1 MAFLMT
7 AAEALTEEINNIG
20 NIDTSETMENL
31 EKLKDVDPNKVVEYF
46 KGKIP
51 DFISFGMT
59 VLLALVIYFIGSR
72 LIKLLRRIV
81 RRSLERSQVDT
92 GVVQFVDALVK
103 AIAYAVLLL
112 TIISLF
118 GIETTSFIAVFG
130 SAGLAVGLALQ
141 GSLANFAGGVLILAL
156 KPFGVGDYISTG
168 SSEGTVQQISL
179 FATKLLTVDNRAIII
194 PNGDLANSTITNITK
209 EEFRRLDLTVGI
221 AYQADLLRA
230 KQVLEQ
236 IYRKDAC
243 ILQDRPIQVYVDSL
257 GDSAVVLGARGW
269 LEAANYWDTRWR
281 ILEQIKLQF
290 DAEGI
295 EIPFNQLDVHIENM
309 SSQNR

>member
-221 AYQADLLRA
+221 AYQADLLR
-230 KQVLEQ
+230 
-236 IYRKDAC
+236 KDAC

-309 SSQNR
+309 SSQNQ

>member
-112 TIISLF
+112 TILSVYGF
-118 GIETTSFIAVFG
+118 ETRSIIAVLG
-130 SAGLAVGLALQ
+130 SAGLAVGQALP
-141 GSLANFAGGVLILAL
+141 V
-156 KPFGVGDYISTG
+156 PY
-168 SSEGTVQQISL
+168 
-179 FATKLLTVDNRAIII
+179 
-194 PNGDLANSTITNITK
+194 TNIAWPM
-209 EEFRRLDLTVGI
+209 I
-221 AYQADLLRA
+221 N
-230 KQVLEQ
+230 
-236 IYRKDAC
+236 I
-243 ILQDRPIQVYVDSL
+243 
-257 GDSAVVLGARGW
+257 
-269 LEAANYWDTRWR
+269 
-281 ILEQIKLQF
+281 
-290 DAEGI
+290 
-295 EIPFNQLDVHIENM
+295 
-309 SSQNR
+309 

>member
-118 GIETTSFIAVFG
+118 GIETTSADPG
-130 SAGLAVGLALQ
+130 AEALWCWRLYFHRFQ
-141 GSLANFAGGVLILAL
+141 RGN
-156 KPFGVGDYISTG
+156 
-168 SSEGTVQQISL
+168 GT
-179 FATKLLTVDNRAIII
+179 T
-194 PNGDLANSTITNITK
+194 DLP
-209 EEFRRLDLTVGI
+209 VCH
-221 AYQADLLRA
+221 QAA
-230 KQVLEQ
+230 H
-236 IYRKDAC
+236 
-243 ILQDRPIQVYVDSL
+243 
-257 GDSAVVLGARGW
+257 RG
-269 LEAANYWDTRWR
+269 
-281 ILEQIKLQF
+281 Q
-290 DAEGI
+290 
-295 EIPFNQLDVHIENM
+295 PCHHH
-309 SSQNR
+309 SQR